1 MSKCDISAGM
11 LRSKVTIERNTTA
24 SDGEGGFTDAW
35 AADPAGG
42 VFAMVRAA
50 GGAERWQAD
59 RVTPTNRYR
68 FTIRFRGD
76 ANGAPYYS
84 ARDRI
89 IHNGREYGVES
100 VVDVDDERRYL
111 ELSATENKAS

>member
-1 MSKCDISAGM
+1 MRCCDISAGM
-11 LRSKVTIERNTTA
+11 LSSKITIERSTNTP
-24 SDGEGGFTDAW
+24 DGEGGFTDTW
-35 AADPAGG
+35 AADPVGG
-42 VFAMVRAA
+42 VWAMVRAA

-111 ELSATENKAS
+111 EITATENKAS